1 MGNKLISLATK
12 GSIWLASI
20 FFITTIVQYH
30 IGCSDRTLIYWSLL
44 TIVMYILHVIFRI
57 GNFEYETFTELADIK
72 MMIANDEYR
81 SNLKYIME
89 LVDKMDKAE
98 KE

>member
-57 GNFEYETFTELADIK
+57 GNFEYETSIELADIK
-72 MMIANDEYR
+72 LMIAMDDHE
-81 SNLKYIME
+81 SELKE
-89 LVDKMDKAE
+89 LIDLVEKADKE
-98 KE
+98 Q

>member
-57 GNFEYETFTELADIK
+57 GNFEYETSIELADIK
-72 MMIANDEYR
+72 LMIAMDDHE
-81 SNLKYIME
+81 SELKE
-89 LVDKMDKAE
+89 LIDLVEKADKGQ
-98 KE
+98 